1 MIVAE
6 QTLLLLA
13 IAWYLL
19 PPLRVLLVVVAGSRH
34 CRISRVNC
42 RPQHSCFTLNAR
54 THENA
59 VTRFV
64 FAYSLV
70 ALAALILFPAFV
82 ARAEWRAAEL

>member
-19 PPLRVLLVVVAGSRH
+19 PPLRVLVVVAGSRH